1 MTPLFAEPP
10 LAVAR
15 VNDPIG
21 LRRGRALLLEHAFEL
36 RAALGVDPCTAD
48 IALRDALADPVAAF
62 VHGSSSLLVA
72 TDSGRDIG
80 VAVVEPHSN
89 GTAQLRHLYVRP
101 SARRVG
107 VGRALMSAA
116 VVHCRIAGHRTLW
129 VDPIAD
135 ITAPVHALGASF
147 GFTKN
152 SDGAQLA
159 LTHCQS

>member
-1 MTPLFAEPP
+1 MTPLFADPP

-15 VNDPIG
+15 VYDPVG

-48 IALRDALADPVAAF
+48 PALRDALADPVAAF
-62 VHGSSSLLVA
+62 VHGRSSLLVA

-80 VAVVEPHSN
+80 MAVVEPHSN

-101 SARRVG
+101 SARRGG

-116 VVHCRIAGHRTLW
+116 VVHCRIAGHRALW
-129 VDPIAD
+129 VDL
-135 ITAPVHALGASF
+135 ITEISAPVHALGSSF
-147 GFTKN
+147 GFKKN
-152 SDGAQLA
+152 DDGAE
-159 LTHCQS
+159 LTLTCCQN

>member
-1 MTPLFAEPP
+1 MTPLFADPP

-15 VNDPIG
+15 VYDPVG

-48 IALRDALADPVAAF
+48 PALRDALADPVAAF
-62 VHGSSSLLVA
+62 VHARSSLLVA

-80 VAVVEPHSN
+80 MAVVEPHSN

-101 SARRVG
+101 SARRGG

-116 VVHCRIAGHRTLW
+116 VVHCRIAGHRALW
-129 VDPIAD
+129 VDL
-135 ITAPVHALGASF
+135 ITEISAPVHALGSSF
-147 GFTKN
+147 GFKKN
-152 SDGAQLA
+152 DDGAE
-159 LTHCQS
+159 LTLTCCQN